1 MSIHFLTNGK
11 VGKWSWPRGSTNRK
25 SRMIVNTI
33 IQSESLYLTLIY
45 MPMWPSWIITWCVH
59 TRPITVRI
67 CLQPIR
73 RPDFARF
80 IFDHEF
86 DPIGGQTKVN
96 PCQMAGSIKSYS
108 NWLIQTANQNK
119 DAEIILVMLMKN
131 SEKRVY
137 MYRYI
142 ARYHSMTSS
151 SINDV
156 TTWWCYRANRKLG
169 LPQFIQKTLPRKPE
183 NVFKKI
189 LEFLLI
195 DGALVTVEL
204 D

>member
-45 MPMWPSWIITWCVH
+45 MPMWPPWIIIWCVH

-73 RPDFARF
+73 RPNFARF

-86 DPIGGQTKVN
+86 DPIGVKLKSIHAKWPEASN
-96 PCQMAGSIKSYS
+96 PIPIGWFKQPIRIKMLRSF
-108 NWLIQTANQNK
+108 WLCWWK
-119 DAEIILVMLMKN
+119 ILRN
-131 SEKRVY
+131 E
-137 MYRYI
+137 YI
-142 ARYHSMTSS
+142 CIDILLATTRWRHHLPMTSL
-151 SINDV
+151 
-156 TTWWCYRANRKLG
+156 LG
-169 LPQFIQKTLPRKPE
+169 GAIEQTE
-183 NVFKKI
+183 N
-189 LEFLLI
+189 
-195 DGALVTVEL
+195 
-204 D
+204 

>member
-96 PCQMAGSIKSYS
+96 PCQMAGSIKSYF

-119 DAEIILVMLMKN
+119 DAERSFWLCWWKILRN
-131 SEKRVY
+131 E
-137 MYRYI
+137 YI
-142 ARYHSMTSS
+142 CIDILLATTRWRHHLPMTSL
-151 SINDV
+151 
-156 TTWWCYRANRKLG
+156 LG
-169 LPQFIQKTLPRKPE
+169 GAIEQTE
-183 NVFKKI
+183 N
-189 LEFLLI
+189 
-195 DGALVTVEL
+195 
-204 D
+204 